1 MTYVPKQAGFR
12 ELQDSAGFL
21 RVVFPNYPELQPCNP
36 VPAVP
41 SPGGS
46 ISRVGLCAVM
56 KKTSILA
63 SSCETTRLSVRV
75 RAGRQSV
82 ILNKN
87 RSEI

>member
-12 ELQDSAGFL
+12 ELQDSAGLL
-21 RVVFPNYPELQPCNP
+21 RVVFHYPELKPCNP

-41 SPGGS
+41 SRGGS

-87 RSEI
+87 RSEL